1 LLGRSGRDS
10 ITAKAS
16 TQLDEDEVSHTM
28 NRALLLASLSLFLT
42 FCLAAESMGGPIT
55 YNIESYAALQNGY
68 TMSGTITTDGTIGTL
83 ASADVTGWSFS
94 VTGPTSYQLT
104 SLTPTAGFFL
114 DNLTATATSL
124 TLAPPTAGQ
133 ESLLGF
139 EGGSFGS
146 TITNL
151 QYDRNPANPAEGGP
165 ATDSYSS
172 FNGTSTPSGIAW
184 KDVVDNPPGLQLG
197 GSTWV
202 IATVTA
208 SAVPEPSTLTLA
220 LLGMACLAV
229 AQRTMRYSR
238 DASSPQMS
246 PKAR

>member
-1 LLGRSGRDS
+1 
-10 ITAKAS
+10 
-16 TQLDEDEVSHTM
+16 M

-146 TITNL
+146 TSPTSSTTVIQQTPPRAGPPRTVIL
-151 QYDRNPANPAEGGP
+151 PLMAPARPAGLHGK
-165 ATDSYSS
+165 TSS
-172 FNGTSTPSGIAW
+172 TTHLAYNW
-184 KDVVDNPPGLQLG
+184 VDPPGLLR
-197 GSTWV
+197 
-202 IATVTA
+202 
-208 SAVPEPSTLTLA
+208 P
-220 LLGMACLAV
+220 
-229 AQRTMRYSR
+229 
-238 DASSPQMS
+238 
-246 PKAR
+246 

>member
-1 LLGRSGRDS
+1 MA
-10 ITAKAS
+10 AKAS
-16 TQLDEDEVSHTM
+16 PQLDEDEVSHTM

-42 FCLAAESMGGPIT
+42 VCLAAESMGGPIT

-68 TMSGTITTDGTIGTL
+68 TLSGTITTDGTIGTL
-83 ASADVTGWSFS
+83 ARANVTSWSFS

-104 SLTPTAGFFL
+104 SLTPTAGFVL

-124 TLAPPTAGQ
+124 TLAPPTADQ
-133 ESLLGF
+133 ESLLSF
-139 EGGSFGS
+139 QGGSFGS

-151 QYDRNPANPAEGGP
+151 GYDRNPVNPGEGGP
-165 ATDSYSS
+165 ATDAYSS
-172 FNGTSTPSGIAW
+172 FNGTGAASGISW
-184 KDVVDNPPGLQLG
+184 RDVVDNPPGLQLG

-202 IATVTA
+202 IATVTG

-229 AQRTMRYSR
+229 AQRTMRYR
-238 DASSPQMS
+238 KDASSPQMS
-246 PKAR
+246 PTAR